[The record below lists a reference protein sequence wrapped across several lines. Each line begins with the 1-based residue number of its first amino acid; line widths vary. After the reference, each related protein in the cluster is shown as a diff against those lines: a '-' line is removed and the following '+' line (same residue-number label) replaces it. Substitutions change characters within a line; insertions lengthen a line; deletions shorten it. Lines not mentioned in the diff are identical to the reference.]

1 MTATQKNRPEN
12 KKVDGPCT
20 PPTPDPQVTSA
31 RILPVSVGG
40 ENSLWS
46 RSDSVARGL
55 NVGVLRLHGFG
66 INKLDGRSTR
76 RRIERAARKS
86 KRKHGGTS

>member
-1 MTATQKNRPEN
+1 MTVPQKNRPEN
-12 KKVDGPCT
+12 TKVDGPCT
-20 PPTPDPQVTSA
+20 PPTLDSQVTSA

-40 ENSLWS
+40 ENPLWS
-46 RSDSVARGL
+46 RSETVAREL

-86 KRKHGGTS
+86 KRKPGGAS